1 LLFKKFCEFQ
11 VKGGDTRMTPLVF
24 VIDSVAERSSTIR
37 YALEHAGYLV
47 KTCACRLA
55 LEAALQWRPAALV
68 VALDLPGANGIDL
81 CSSLRECPELS
92 TTGMVVVVNSKL
104 GKRRAVLDASVDACL
119 TMPFAPGEIAVAV
132 NNAIRRRTN
141 SGRQSEASDYMLIIN
156 PSTMRVAIGGKEIS
170 TTPLE
175 FRLIDYMARHQGQ
188 EFTRDAL
195 LDAVWGDLLFITPR
209 SVDSC
214 VRRLRRKLEPKGG
227 SPMFLKSIRGVGY
240 KLEAK
245 PIWELDE
252 PCQCATCS
260 AALQRQKQR
269 ATTTLCVRN

>member
-1 LLFKKFCEFQ
+1 
-11 VKGGDTRMTPLVF
+11 MTPLVF
-24 VIDSVAERSSTIR
+24 VLVSVLEGSSTFQ
-37 YALEHAGYLV
+37 YALHHAVYLA
-47 KTCACRLA
+47 KTCACRRA
-55 LEAALQWRPAALV
+55 LEAALRWRPAALV
-68 VALDLPGANGIDL
+68 IAMDLPGANGIDL

-104 GKRRAVLDASVDACL
+104 GKRRAVLDSSVDACL

-141 SGRQSEASDYMLIIN
+141 SGRQSAASDYMLIIN

-214 VRRLRRKLEPKGG
+214 VRRLRRKLEPNGG